1 MSVTLNNLCRMS
13 VRNIKGLGLVLERGE
28 EEEVFYQEV
37 MGQPDLVDCTFTG
50 TGRRTYFF
58 ALGTPEARMQ
68 RFIDTYNEFGKKLR
82 S

>member
-1 MSVTLNNLCRMS
+1 MSVTLNNLCKMS

-28 EEEVFYQEV
+28 EEEVFFQEV
-37 MGQPDLVDCTFTG
+37 MEQPDLVDCTYTG

-58 ALGTPEARMQ
+58 ALGASEARMQ
-68 RFIDTYNEFGKKLR
+68 RFINAYNNFGKRLR